1 MKMGKRGSKPSK
13 TPDEVFDKFAQELQ
27 QELIDEELREYN
39 ERIVELFHD
48 PPNHGK
54 LAGEGVLEHSYLGPC
69 GDRMTFF
76 LAIKDDVITKASFLT
91 TGCGASVA
99 AGAQATLL
107 VAGKTVDDA
116 MKLEPGTIDEA
127 LGGLPPD
134 HKHCAELAARTMR
147 QALQKHASGQQNASR
162 DPTR

>member
-1 MKMGKRGSKPSK
+1 MNNRGSRQTKA
-13 TPDEVFDKFAQELQ
+13 PDEAFDEFAKELQ

-54 LAGEGVLEHSYLGPC
+54 LAGEGVIEHSYLGPC

-76 LAIKDDVITKASFLT
+76 LAIKDGTIEKANFIT

-107 VAGKTVDDA
+107 VEGKSIDEVLKIEA
-116 MKLEPGTIDEA
+116 STIDDA
-127 LGGLPPD
+127 LGGLPAD
-134 HKHCAELAARTMR
+134 HKHCAELAVRTLR
-147 QALQKHASGQQNASR
+147 QALQKRASGRDGTPR